1 MLGWIFPTQDRKEA
15 TMDSTQGERLVVE
28 ALEVRLGENLVLK
41 GVDLTVVPG
50 EIVALLGPSG
60 SGKTTLLRA
69 VAGLLR
75 PTGGRILLGKEVFFD
90 GAKGVFLPPERRNL
104 GLVFQSYALWPHR
117 TVYEN
122 VAYGLRLRRV
132 SEEEVRRRVL
142 ELLDRLGLTG
152 LERRYPG
159 ALSGGQQQ
167 RVSLARALAYDP
179 RLLLLDEPLSNLDA
193 KLRDQ
198 ARVWLRETLKA
209 TGKAALFVTHDQ
221 AEAMA
226 IADRIALLNEGRMEQ
241 VGTPEELYR
250 HPKTLFVADFL
261 GNPNVVEA
269 LVVSLEGS
277 MARLELAGFP
287 LRARA
292 MGALTPGRLAK
303 LVLRPEALRPAGPGE
318 VNVLEGELAHSLY
331 LGSHYEHWVRVGE
344 ALIRFTSSLPVW
356 EARLRLSLEPEA
368 ALAYPA

>member
-1 MLGWIFPTQDRKEA
+1 MGTGGVRDPGGASLR
-15 TMDSTQGERLVVE
+15 VE
-28 ALEVRLGENLVLK
+28 ALEVRLGENPVLR
-41 GVDLTVVPG
+41 GVDLAVAPG

-60 SGKTTLLRA
+60 SGKTTLLRS
-69 VAGLLR
+69 VAGLVQ
-75 PTGGRILLGKEVFFD
+75 PTGGRILLGEEVFFD
-90 GAKGVFLPPERRNL
+90 GGRGFFLPPERRNL

-117 TVYEN
+117 TVFEN

-132 SEEEVRRRVL
+132 PEREVRERVL
-142 ELLDRLGLTG
+142 ALLDRLGLTG
-152 LERRYPG
+152 LEGRYPG

-179 RLLLLDEPLSNLDA
+179 KLLLLDEPLSNLDA

-221 AEAMA
+221 GEAMA
-226 IADRIALLNEGRMEQ
+226 IADRIALLNEGRIEQ

-250 HPKTLFVADFL
+250 NPRTLFVADFL
-261 GNPNVVEA
+261 GNPNVVDA
-269 LVVSLEGS
+269 LVLGLEGE
-277 MARLELAGFP
+277 MARLELAGFV

-292 MGALTPGRLAK
+292 MGPVVPGRLAK
-303 LVLRPEALRPAGPGE
+303 LVLRPEALHPALPGE
-318 VNVLEGELAHSLY
+318 VNLLEGELAHSLY

-344 ALIRFTSSLPVW
+344 ASLRFLSPRPVG
-356 EARLRLSLEPEA
+356 EARPRLAFDPGEA
-368 ALAYPA
+368 LVYPP

>member
-1 MLGWIFPTQDRKEA
+1 MYEVEMNARIGDDR
-15 TMDSTQGERLVVE
+15 VE
-28 ALEVRLGENLVLK
+28 GFLRVEGLEVRLGEVGVLK
-41 GVDLTVVPG
+41 GVSLGVAPG
-50 EIVALLGPSG
+50 EIMALLGPSG

-75 PTGGRILLGKEVFFD
+75 PQGGRIRLGEEVFFD

-132 SEEEVRRRVL
+132 PEAEVKRRVL
-142 ELLDRLGLTG
+142 DLLDRLGLTG
-152 LERRYPG
+152 LEHRYPG

-226 IADRIALLNEGRMEQ
+226 IADRIALLNEGRIEQ
-241 VGTPEELYR
+241 VGPPEELYQS
-250 HPKTLFVADFL
+250 PKTLFVADFL

-269 LVVSLEGS
+269 LVLGQEGS
-277 MARLELAGFP
+277 LARLELAGFP
-287 LRARA
+287 LWARA
-292 MGALTPGRLAK
+292 MGPLTPGRLAR
-303 LVLRPEALRPAGPGE
+303 LVLRPENLRLAEAGE
-318 VNVLEGELAHSLY
+318 VNALEGELLHSLY
-331 LGSHYEHWVRVGE
+331 LGDHREHWVRVGE
-344 ALIRFTSSLPVW
+344 HLLRFKSPSPLPGP
-356 EARLRLSLEPEA
+356 RLRLAFDPEA
-368 ALAYPA
+368 GLAYPGS

>member
-1 MLGWIFPTQDRKEA
+1 MVRKALDGQEA
-15 TMDSTQGERLVVE
+15 VTASAETLRVE

-41 GVDLTVVPG
+41 GVDLAVEPG

-75 PTGGRILLGKEVFFD
+75 PTGGRILLGQEVFFD
-90 GAKGVFLPPERRNL
+90 GGKGVFLPPERRNL

-117 TVYEN
+117 AVYEN
-122 VAYGLRLRRV
+122 VAYGLRLRKV
-132 SEEEVRRRVL
+132 PEKAVRERVL
-142 ELLDRLGLTG
+142 GLLDRLGLTG

-179 RLLLLDEPLSNLDA
+179 KLLLLDEPLSNLDA

-221 AEAMA
+221 GEAMA

-250 HPKTLFVADFL
+250 NPKTLFVADFL

-269 LVVSLEGS
+269 LVVGLEGS
-277 MARLELAGFP
+277 TARLELAGFP
-287 LRARA
+287 LWARA
-292 MGALTPGRLAK
+292 MGALVPGRLAK
-303 LVLRPEALRPAGPGE
+303 LVLRPEALRPAGVGE
-318 VNVLEGELAHSLY
+318 VNALEGALAHSLY
-331 LGSHYEHWVRVGE
+331 LGSHYEHWVRVGD
-344 ALIRFTSSLPVW
+344 ALLRFYSPLPLG
-356 EARLRLSLEPEA
+356 EARVRLAVDPEA
-368 ALAYPA
+368 ALAYPG

>member
-1 MLGWIFPTQDRKEA
+1 MERG
-15 TMDSTQGERLVVE
+15 QGKGKVAGDHLVTE
-28 ALEVRLGENLVLK
+28 ALEVRLGENLILK
-41 GVDLTVVPG
+41 GVNLTVIPG

-69 VAGLLR
+69 VAGLVK
-75 PTGGRILLGKEVFFD
+75 PSGGRIALGEELFFE
-90 GAKGVFLPPERRNL
+90 GARGVFLPPERRNL

-132 SEEEVRRRVL
+132 PEPEVRERVL
-142 ELLDRLGLTG
+142 ALLDRLGLTG

-179 RLLLLDEPLSNLDA
+179 KLLLLDEPLSNLDA

-198 ARVWLRETLKA
+198 ARVWLREALKA

-226 IADRIALLNEGRMEQ
+226 LADRIALLHEGRIEQ
-241 VGTPEELYR
+241 IDTPEELYR
-250 HPKTLFVADFL
+250 NPKTLFVADFL

-269 LVVSLEGS
+269 LVVGLEEGL
-277 MARLELAGFP
+277 ARLELAGFP
-287 LRARA
+287 FRARA
-292 MGALTPGRLAK
+292 MGTLTPGRLAK

-344 ALIRFTSSLPVW
+344 ALLRFLSPYPLG
-356 EARLRLSLEPEA
+356 ELRLRLALDPEA
-368 ALAYPA
+368 ALAYPS

>member
-1 MLGWIFPTQDRKEA
+1 MGGRAYEDRMGA
-15 TMDSTQGERLVVE
+15 DPLRVE
-28 ALEVRLGENLVLK
+28 ALEVQLGENPVLK
-41 GVDLTVVPG
+41 GVNLEVAPG
-50 EIVALLGPSG
+50 EVVALLGPSG

-69 VAGLLR
+69 VAGLVR
-75 PTGGRILLGKEVFFD
+75 PRAGRIALGKEVFFD
-90 GAKGVFLPPERRNL
+90 GERGVFLPPERRNL

-132 SEEEVRRRVL
+132 PEREVHQRVL
-142 ELLDRLGLTG
+142 SLLDRLGLTG
-152 LERRYPG
+152 LEGRYPG

-179 RLLLLDEPLSNLDA
+179 KLLLLDEPLSNLDA

-198 ARVWLRETLKA
+198 ARLWLRETLKA

-226 IADRIALLNEGRMEQ
+226 IADRIALLHEGRMEQ

-250 HPKTLFVADFL
+250 NPKTLFVADFL

-269 LVVSLEGS
+269 LVVGLDGEW
-277 MARLELAGFP
+277 ARLELAGFP

-292 MGALTPGRLAK
+292 MGPLTPGRLAK

-331 LGSHYEHWVRVGE
+331 LGSHYEHWVRLGE
-344 ALIRFTSSLPVW
+344 ALLRFHGPHPLDA
-356 EARLRLSLEPEA
+356 ARVRLGFDPEA

>member
-1 MLGWIFPTQDRKEA
+1 MGNLSGASRKEEA
-15 TMDSTQGERLVVE
+15 MQSLAAEVLRVE
-28 ALEVRLGENLVLK
+28 ALKVRLGEHLVLQ
-41 GVDLTVVPG
+41 GVDLTVEPG

-69 VAGLLR
+69 VAGLVR
-75 PTGGRILLGKEVFFD
+75 PTEGRILLGQEVFYD
-90 GAKGVFLPPERRNL
+90 KRGVFLPPERRNL

-122 VAYGLRLRRV
+122 VAYGLRLRKV
-132 SEEEVRRRVL
+132 PESVVRERVL
-142 ELLDRLGLTG
+142 TLLDRLGLTG
-152 LERRYPG
+152 LEHRYPG

-179 RLLLLDEPLSNLDA
+179 KLLLLDEPLSNLDA

-198 ARVWLRETLKA
+198 ARVWLRNTLKA

-226 IADRIALLNEGRMEQ
+226 IADRIALLHEGRMEQ
-241 VGTPEELYR
+241 VGTPEDLYR
-250 HPKTLFVADFL
+250 NPRTLFVADFL

-269 LVVSLEGS
+269 LVVGFEGP
-277 MARLELAGFP
+277 MARLELVGFP

-292 MGALTPGRLAK
+292 MDSLTPGRLAK
-303 LVLRPEALRPAGPGE
+303 LVLRPEALRPAEPGE
-318 VNVLEGELAHSLY
+318 VNTLEGELAHSLY

-344 ALIRFTSSLPVW
+344 AHLRFLSPAPVR
-356 EARLRLSLEPEA
+356 ERHVRLAVDPES
-368 ALAYPA
+368 ALVYAT

>member
-1 MLGWIFPTQDRKEA
+1 MVRKALDGQEVVTA
-15 TMDSTQGERLVVE
+15 SAETLRVE

-41 GVDLTVVPG
+41 EVDLAVEPG

-90 GAKGVFLPPERRNL
+90 GKKGVFLPPERRNL
-104 GLVFQSYALWPHR
+104 GLVFQSYALWPQR

-122 VAYGLRLRRV
+122 VAYGLRLRKV
-132 SEEEVRRRVL
+132 PEKAVRERVL
-142 ELLDRLGLTG
+142 GLLDRLGLTG

-179 RLLLLDEPLSNLDA
+179 KLLLLDEPLSNLDA

-221 AEAMA
+221 GEAMA

-250 HPKTLFVADFL
+250 NPKTLFVADFL

-269 LVVSLEGS
+269 LVVGLEGS
-277 MARLELAGFP
+277 TARLELAGFP

-292 MGALTPGRLAK
+292 MGALVPGRLAK
-303 LVLRPEALRPAGPGE
+303 LVLRPEALRPAGVGE
-318 VNVLEGELAHSLY
+318 VNALEGALAHSLY
-331 LGSHYEHWVRVGE
+331 LGSHYEHWVRVGD
-344 ALIRFTSSLPVW
+344 ALRRFYSPLPLG
-356 EARLRLSLEPEA
+356 EARVRLAVDPEA
-368 ALAYPA
+368 ALAYPG

>member
-1 MLGWIFPTQDRKEA
+1 MEKAQVEA
-15 TMDSTQGERLVVE
+15 LLVE
-28 ALEVRLGENLVLK
+28 ALEVRLGENPVLK
-41 GVDLTVVPG
+41 GVDLEVFPG

-69 VAGLLR
+69 VAGLVR
-75 PTGGRILLGKEVFFD
+75 PTGGRIRLGREVFFD
-90 GAKGVFLPPERRNL
+90 GDKGAFLPPERRSL

-132 SEEEVRRRVL
+132 PEREVRERVL
-142 ELLDRLGLTG
+142 GLLDRLGLTG

-179 RLLLLDEPLSNLDA
+179 KLLLLDEPLSNLDA

-226 IADRIALLNEGRMEQ
+226 MADRIALLNEGRMEQ

-250 HPKTLFVADFL
+250 NPRTLFVADFL

-269 LVVSLEGS
+269 LVVALEGEL
-277 MARLELAGFP
+277 AHLELAGYP

-292 MGALTPGRLAK
+292 MGALSPGRLAK
-303 LVLRPEALRPAGPGE
+303 LVLRPETLRPAGPGE
-318 VNVLEGELAHSLY
+318 VNVVEGEVAHSLY
-331 LGSHYEHWVRVGE
+331 LGGHYEHWVRVGE
-344 ALIRFTSSLPVW
+344 ALLRFLSSVPVR
-356 EARLRLSLEPEA
+356 EARLQLAVDLEA

>member
-1 MLGWIFPTQDRKEA
+1 MGASGGAPLGETRPTSSAEA
-15 TMDSTQGERLVVE
+15 LKVE
-28 ALEVRLGENLVLK
+28 ALKVRLGETLILK
-41 GVDLTVVPG
+41 GVDLTVEPG

-69 VAGLLR
+69 VAGLVR
-75 PTGGRILLGKEVFFD
+75 PVGGRILLGKEVFYD
-90 GAKGVFLPPERRNL
+90 EGRVFLPPERRNL

-132 SEEEVRRRVL
+132 PEKAVRERVL
-142 ELLDRLGLTG
+142 SLLDRLGLTG

-179 RLLLLDEPLSNLDA
+179 KLLLLDEPLSNLDA

-221 AEAMA
+221 GEAMA
-226 IADRIALLNEGRMEQ
+226 IADRIALLNEGWMEQ

-250 HPKTLFVADFL
+250 NPKTLFVADFL

-269 LVVSLEGS
+269 LVVGLEG
-277 MARLELAGFP
+277 ATAQLELAGFP

-292 MGALTPGRLAK
+292 MGPVSPGRLAK

-318 VNVLEGELAHSLY
+318 VNILEGQLAHSLY
-331 LGSHYEHWVRVGE
+331 LGSHYEHWVKVGD
-344 ALIRFTSSLPVW
+344 ALLRFFSPVPLR
-356 EARLRLSLEPEA
+356 EARLRLALDPEA

>member
-1 MLGWIFPTQDRKEA
+1 MQPTPVGTRFING
-15 TMDSTQGERLVVE
+15 DSRLRVE
-28 ALEVRLGENLVLK
+28 ALEVHLGGQPVLK

-50 EIVALLGPSG
+50 EVVALLGPSG

-69 VAGLLR
+69 VAGLVR
-75 PTGGRILLGKEVFFD
+75 PDGGRILLGSEAFFD
-90 GAKGVFLPPERRNL
+90 GERGLFLPPERRNL

-122 VAYGLRLRRV
+122 VAYGLRLRRMP
-132 SEEEVRRRVL
+132 EKEVRERVL
-142 ELLDRLGLTG
+142 SLLDRLGLTG
-152 LERRYPG
+152 LEGRYPG

-179 RLLLLDEPLSNLDA
+179 KLLLLDEPLSNLDA

-221 AEAMA
+221 VEAMA
-226 IADRIALLNEGRMEQ
+226 IADRIALLNEGRIEQ

-250 HPKTLFVADFL
+250 NPRTFFVADFL
-261 GNPNVVEA
+261 GNPNVVDA
-269 LVVSLEGS
+269 LVVALEGELV
-277 MARLELAGFP
+277 RLELSGFP

-292 MGALTPGRLAK
+292 MGSLTPGRLGK
-303 LVLRPEALRPAGPGE
+303 LVLRPEALRVAGPGE
-318 VNVLEGELAHSLY
+318 VNAVEGELTHSLY

-344 ALIRFTSSLPVW
+344 AGLRFLSPAPLR
-356 EARLRLSLEPEA
+356 ERRLRLAVDPEA

>member
-1 MLGWIFPTQDRKEA
+1 MVRKALDGQEVVTA
-15 TMDSTQGERLVVE
+15 SAETLRVE
-28 ALEVRLGENLVLK
+28 APEVRLGENLVLK
-41 GVDLTVVPG
+41 EVDLAVEPG

-75 PTGGRILLGKEVFFD
+75 PTGGGSSSAKRCFLTGKRGVPSP
-90 GAKGVFLPPERRNL
+90 GAAQSGPRLPVLRPLAPTHRLRER
-104 GLVFQSYALWPHR
+104 
-117 TVYEN
+117 
-122 VAYGLRLRRV
+122 GLRPEAPEGAGKSGAGTGARPFGPLGAHGARLPLPGGPLR
-132 SEEEVRRRVL
+132 
-142 ELLDRLGLTG
+142 
-152 LERRYPG
+152 
-159 ALSGGQQQ
+159 GQQQ

-179 RLLLLDEPLSNLDA
+179 KLLLLDEPLSNLDA

-221 AEAMA
+221 GEAMA

-250 HPKTLFVADFL
+250 NPKTLFVADFL

-269 LVVSLEGS
+269 LVVGLEGS
-277 MARLELAGFP
+277 TARLELAGFP

-292 MGALTPGRLAK
+292 MGALVPGRLAK
-303 LVLRPEALRPAGPGE
+303 LVLRPEALRPAGVGE
-318 VNVLEGELAHSLY
+318 VNALEGALAHSLY
-331 LGSHYEHWVRVGE
+331 LGSHYEHWVRVGD
-344 ALIRFTSSLPVW
+344 ALLRFYSPLPLG
-356 EARLRLSLEPEA
+356 EARVRLAVDPEA
-368 ALAYPA
+368 ALAYPG